1 MFKNLRIVYIT
12 TSDRDEAR
20 TIGRA
25 IVEKRLA
32 ACVNIVDGMESIY
45 HWKGQIETANECI
58 LIAKTPYHNV
68 SNLTALVKELHS
80 YENPAIVSI
89 TLTEQEGNEDY
100 LMWLLREGS
109 HPDIKSGKIDGDL
122 PSR

>member
-58 LIAKTPYHNV
+58 LIAKTRYHNV

-80 YENPAIVSI
+80 YESPAIVSI
-89 TLTEQEGNEDY
+89 TFTEYEWNEGY
-100 LMWLLREGS
+100 LLWLLREGS
-109 HPDIKSGKIDGDL
+109 QADINSGKIDCVL